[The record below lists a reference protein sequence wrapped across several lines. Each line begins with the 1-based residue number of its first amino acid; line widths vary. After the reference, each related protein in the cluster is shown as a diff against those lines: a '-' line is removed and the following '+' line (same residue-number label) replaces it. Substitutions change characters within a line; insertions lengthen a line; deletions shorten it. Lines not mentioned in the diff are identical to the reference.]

1 MLAVDSGS
9 DIQHNVLGLLMF
21 MQVSVSFSSSQV
33 SPADTVSVQV
43 SASPG
48 SYVGLLAVDQS
59 VLLLKNDNDLST
71 DAVSGILATHLQ
83 LQFV

>member
-1 MLAVDSGS
+1 V
-9 DIQHNVLGLLMF
+9 
-21 MQVSVSFSSSQV
+21 QVSLSLNTTQA
-33 SPADTVSVQV
+33 SPADGVSVQV
-43 SASPG
+43 TATPG

-83 LQFV
+83 LQLV